1 MYKLTIAGVLAWFM
15 LGGHAGGHGV
25 VSSGVAAPTVA
36 SAAVVGGQAAAVGM
50 EAAHV
55 AYGVFA
61 GMYKAVWQAIQPQ
74 LGAAMAGVKNNMGG
88 KAYGS
93 AYSAFLSGTALN
105 QSGVANVAQN
115 ASKSAVEPV
124 AGGTWYDHAGEVPET
139 ACTEGPTDNQGGF
152 HYCY

>member
-74 LGAAMAGVKNNMGG
+74 LGAAMAGVKNTWAG
-88 KAYGS
+88 KPMEAPIARFYLEPPS
-93 AYSAFLSGTALN
+93 VSLEWRMSLKTHQN
-105 QSGVANVAQN
+105 Q
-115 ASKSAVEPV
+115 P
-124 AGGTWYDHAGEVPET
+124 
-139 ACTEGPTDNQGGF
+139 
-152 HYCY
+152 